1 MPLSNRISWIM
12 NKDVWESLSPEI
24 QQILRE
30 EADATGERIQ
40 ANWNREEAGVAQL
53 VADAGITFVP
63 PSAEFQ
69 ADVTE
74 LLRPVWDEWAA
85 STKYGPEALE
95 RSLTAL
101 GRN

>member
-1 MPLSNRISWIM
+1 
-12 NKDVWESLSPEI
+12 
-24 QQILRE
+24 
-30 EADATGERIQ
+30 
-40 ANWNREEAGVAQL
+40 VAQL

-95 RSLTAL
+95 RSLAAL